1 MGRTAIMNSEEKHF
15 INQRKMQ
22 KKIVSNTIVDH
33 RGIIAK
39 VLRSN
44 FGSNFR
50 TKKIIVGNQAFII
63 DLMSD
68 DGNIAVKIIS
78 SSGITSQGSI
88 SSTKFQNILSSILVL
103 KSLDCNRRLVVFTN
117 PHMYEEFTWSIKVA
131 REPISSTVKEIDMV
145 LIPLWGVHEG
155 NDFFNS
161 SEKRIFRNRNQIE
174 RVLKDAQDDWK

>member
-1 MGRTAIMNSEEKHF
+1 MGRTAIMNSDGQYSTHPK
-15 INQRKMQ
+15 KMQ

-33 RGIIAK
+33 REIIAK

-103 KSLDCNRRLVVFTN
+103 KSLDCERRLVVFTN

-131 REPISSTVKEIDMV
+131 REPISNIVKEIDMV

-155 NDFFNS
+155 NDFFNG

>member
-1 MGRTAIMNSEEKHF
+1 MNSEEKHF

-22 KKIVSNTIVDH
+22 KTITRDTIVKQ
-33 RGIIAK
+33 RRVVARILGSKFGI
-39 VLRSN
+39 
-44 FGSNFR
+44 NFR
-50 TKKIIVGNQAFII
+50 TKKITIGNQTFVI
-63 DLMSD
+63 DLMSE
-68 DGNIAVKIIS
+68 DGSIAAKIVNP
-78 SSGITSQGSI
+78 SGITSQGSI

-103 KSLDCNRRLVVFTN
+103 KSLDCKRRLVVFTN

-155 NDFFNS
+155 NDFFNG

-174 RVLKDAQDDWK
+174 RILKDAQDDWK

>member
-1 MGRTAIMNSEEKHF
+1 MNSEEKHF

-22 KKIVSNTIVDH
+22 KKIVSKTIVDH

-103 KSLDCNRRLVVFTN
+103 KSLDCKRRLVVFTN

-155 NDFFNS
+155 NDFFNG
-161 SEKRIFRNRNQIE
+161 SEKRIFRNRNQLE